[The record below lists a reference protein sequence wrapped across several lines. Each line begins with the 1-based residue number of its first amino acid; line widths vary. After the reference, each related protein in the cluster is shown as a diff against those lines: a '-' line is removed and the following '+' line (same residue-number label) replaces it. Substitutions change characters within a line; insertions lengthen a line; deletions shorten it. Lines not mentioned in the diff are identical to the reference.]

1 MIDLDRELADSRQVQ
16 KELRSGI
23 LPIRAAAHEL
33 SALSQSTQEL
43 IEESLILLEESRRRL
58 NHNNPFCAPF

>member
-1 MIDLDRELADSRQVQ
+1 MIDLDRELEEHRQFQ
-16 KELRSGI
+16 KELHSRI

-43 IEESLILLEESRRRL
+43 IEESLILLEESRRL